1 MPLSSYTIMH
11 KETRLSI
18 DEKTMLI
25 ELATKIKDSLR
36 LTK

>member
-1 MPLSSYTIMH
+1 MH

-25 ELATKIKDSLR
+25 EWATKIKR
-36 LTK
+36 TV

>member
-25 ELATKIKDSLR
+25 EWATKIKG
-36 LTK
+36 TV